1 MTDFT
6 ATQCVLFS
14 DLEKR
19 PVVLAFDQAHG
30 SSDGG
35 AILLSAANQRFG
47 DGLIESLSRCL
58 QDARQP
64 GKVDHPLTE

>member
-1 MTDFT
+1 
-6 ATQCVLFS
+6 VLFT

-35 AILLSAANQRFG
+35 AILLSAANQRYN
-47 DGLIESLSRCL
+47 DGLDRVNEPPVCRMAP
-58 QDARQP
+58 ARQ
-64 GKVDHPLTE
+64 GRSSN